1 MDSAFLVVIAVTCVA
16 FVSTNLDNLLALAA
30 LRASGRS
37 GRPVVLGY
45 WVSLI
50 VVAVAAWGI
59 GLADGIVSAHWV
71 GWLGLVPIVVG
82 TVQLV
87 GLIRCTAAQGRTPR
101 PRASALGVAAMF
113 LAMSADSVAVLGPLV
128 ADTLHRFEG
137 LVLICWVVMGGAW
150 TRLSGWVAGHP
161 RVAIAAERYGAWIGP
176 VLMIAVGL
184 YILLDTPT
192 DVMPG

>member
-1 MDSAFLVVIAVTCVA
+1 V
-16 FVSTNLDNLLALAA
+16 
-30 LRASGRS
+30 
-37 GRPVVLGY
+37 PVL
-45 WVSLI
+45 
-50 VVAVAAWGI
+50 
-59 GLADGIVSAHWV
+59 
-71 GWLGLVPIVVG
+71 VG

-87 GLIRCTAAQGRTPR
+87 GLIRRTAVQGRTPR

-128 ADTLHRFEG
+128 ADTLNRLDAAV
-137 LVLICWVVMGGAW
+137 LVSWMVMGGVW
-150 TRLSGWVAGHP
+150 TRLAGWVAGHP

-176 VLMIAVGL
+176 VLMIIVGL